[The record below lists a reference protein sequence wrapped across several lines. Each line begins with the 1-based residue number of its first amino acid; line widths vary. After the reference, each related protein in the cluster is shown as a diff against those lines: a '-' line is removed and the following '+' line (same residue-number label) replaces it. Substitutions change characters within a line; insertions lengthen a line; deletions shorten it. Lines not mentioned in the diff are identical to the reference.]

1 MRFLRR
7 RRSDATSMSAFGVT
21 DVGIVRS
28 SNEDNFSVLLGKDA
42 PQGDALL
49 AVADGMGGHASGE
62 IASQIALDALSDTLS
77 KTSSPS
83 EQSFRRAV
91 DMANERVYS
100 ASQLDNLR
108 GMGTT
113 LVAVLL
119 VGGVLLICNVGDSRA
134 YLLRAGRL
142 TQLTRDHSWVGDMVA
157 RGLLTPEQASVHPRR
172 NVITRALGVGEFV
185 QVDVTRVV
193 LREGDRVLLCS
204 DGLHGQVSQGVI
216 ASILQGQS
224 LKRVAGDLVKSAKS
238 AGGDDNITVVV
249 AQVDSA
255 VQAVPAQP
263 ENPEDV
269 AGEPGITLAPGGT
282 RPRSVSHVPD
292 SRPPLDVSG
301 SSGPPRRNRLRPLLA
316 AGGFGAVI
324 VILLIVLV
332 ALQLG
337 GSDAPPTR
345 RPALALPV
353 PESPTPTP
361 PATGTATPEP
371 TPTPTPSTFTPTPTV
386 TGTPT
391 PAATSTTTPTPAA
404 VQTPTATATATHLP
418 ADTSTSTTT
427 PTVTDA
433 PTSPATSTTTSTTTP
448 EQTSTRTPS
457 TTTPTPAAVQTP
469 TATDT
474 ATPLPSNTPAST
486 TAGDPTSTAIVVSGQ
501 TSSSSGGRPRR
512 PV

>member
-62 IASQIALDALSDTLS
+62 IASQIALDALEDTLS

-100 ASQLDNLR
+100 ASQLDNLH

-282 RPRSVSHVPD
+282 RPRSVSHVSD

-301 SSGPPRRNRLRPLLA
+301 SSEPPWWNRLPLLIVV
-316 AGGFGAVI
+316 GGFGAMI

-332 ALQLG
+332 ALQPG

-361 PATGTATPEP
+361 PATSATTSTATPEP
-371 TPTPTPSTFTPTPTV
+371 TSTPTPTPSTFTPTPIA
-386 TGTPT
+386 TGTATPIPTATGTATPT
-391 PAATSTTTPTPAA
+391 PTATGTTTPIPAA
-404 VQTPTATATATHLP
+404 IQTPTATGTAIY
-418 ADTSTSTTT
+418 
-427 PTVTDA
+427 
-433 PTSPATSTTTSTTTP
+433 
-448 EQTSTRTPS
+448 
-457 TTTPTPAAVQTP
+457 
-469 TATDT
+469 
-474 ATPLPSNTPAST
+474 LPSNTSAST

-501 TSSSSGGRPRR
+501 TWSSSGGRLRR